1 MGSKIWKSGDFCVA
15 SGVGRPDYCGVKR
28 NKVGHTATDAKGS
41 MSHNSVAVKATILI
55 AAGQRGV
62 NLRALLTICMLTF
75 GLLAPAVKAQEK
87 LPLKLIVT
95 TPLPGFTGDLD
106 HFGVDLRGGRL
117 FLASEVQ
124 KTVEVFDLYTGK
136 RTHSIKGF
144 GQPLTMAYLADS
156 DRLIVTDGGD
166 TDAVHLVDCKEYKII
181 NTLKLGPGVD
191 HGVYNPVDKNFYVEN
206 GGGPES
212 KTHVLSIID
221 TNSFKTVGEV
231 AGLPGNSNEGMVID
245 HAGKKL
251 YVNLTGSD
259 EIGVIDLTSR
269 QLVARWPL
277 PDAHV
282 AHAIALDEPNHRL
295 FTAARKPAEFIVFNI
310 DTGKVVSTLPCVGV
324 NSDMSLDVAHKR
336 IYVTGT
342 ETATVIEQRDADHYE
357 HIAEVAT
364 AYRAKSSIFVPQL
377 KRLYIADSG
386 KGKPD
391 AKLALQIFE
400 VQ

>member
-1 MGSKIWKSGDFCVA
+1 MCASSARKIIHLQCYSL
-15 SGVGRPDYCGVKR
+15 PP
-28 NKVGHTATDAKGS
+28 ATTREDK
-41 MSHNSVAVKATILI
+41 
-55 AAGQRGV
+55 
-62 NLRALLTICMLTF
+62 LRASLTICMLTF

-117 FLASEVQ
+117 FLASEEQ
-124 KTVEVFDLYTGK
+124 KSVEVFDLRTGR

-144 GQPLTMAYLADS
+144 GQPLTMAYLTDS

-166 TDAVHLVDCKEYKII
+166 RDAVELVDCKEYKII

-191 HGVYNPVDKNFYVEN
+191 HGVYNHIDKYFYVEN
-206 GGGPES
+206 GGGPGA

-221 TNSFKTVGEV
+221 TSSLKQVGEV

-259 EIGVIDLTSR
+259 EVGVIDLTTR

-282 AHAIALDEPNHRL
+282 AH
-295 FTAARKPAEFIVFNI
+295 
-310 DTGKVVSTLPCVGV
+310 
-324 NSDMSLDVAHKR
+324 KR
-336 IYVTGT
+336 IYVTGS

-357 HIAEVAT
+357 HIAEVPT
-364 AYRAKSSIFVPQL
+364 AYRAKSSIFVPEL
-377 KRLYIADSG
+377 KRLYVAVSG

-391 AKLALQIFE
+391 AKLALQ
-400 VQ
+400 V